1 MSSPSMSGIPREVEW
16 RGKAVRTAIWK
27 EPVHGSVL
35 ANRLNL
41 IGDGAS
47 RSFRSRWR
55 AASYHGLSA
64 RFLPLLRELSSPIRI
79 SVTAVSARI
88 SQSNDLPTTRPVR
101 GPVSDVRSF
110 ELAAPDGSR
119 LPPPLQGQYIAVR
132 LLPSLDSPLSFETIR
147 SPSLATV
154 AMYRQRFFMPCSN
167 AAVGTN
173 LSIKQLKPTRDTDQP
188 P

>member
-88 SQSNDLPTTRPVR
+88 SQSNDLPRRGLYGDRFQTSDRSNSRPPMAHACLPHFR
-101 GPVSDVRSF
+101 GS
-110 ELAAPDGSR
+110 
-119 LPPPLQGQYIAVR
+119 
-132 LLPSLDSPLSFETIR
+132 T
-147 SPSLATV
+147 SPSDCCRAWTRRCPSKLFALRPSPSSRCIDSDFSCIVATLRWV
-154 AMYRQRFFMPCSN
+154 Q
-167 AAVGTN
+167 T
-173 LSIKQLKPTRDTDQP
+173 
-188 P
+188 